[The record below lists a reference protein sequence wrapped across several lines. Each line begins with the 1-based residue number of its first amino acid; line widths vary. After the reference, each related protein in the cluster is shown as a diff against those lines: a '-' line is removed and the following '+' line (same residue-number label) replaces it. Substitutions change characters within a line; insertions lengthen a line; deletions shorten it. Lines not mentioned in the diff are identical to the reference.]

1 MWPWLQPTLVMLGLT
16 LAELGLYLHTVLTA
30 VEPVTWTGP
39 VPFCSPLIYNPYR
52 RYEAWRYISYMWV
65 IISISINSLVQTEQI
80 LMVAVDN
87 RLLCREMNEGCT
99 SGTDA
104 TSCSAIVNSAVS
116 AIMSL
121 AELNVCSY
129 TPGISSRYLHYL
141 YGCY

>member
-1 MWPWLQPTLVMLGLT
+1 MFWTLVST
-16 LAELGLYLHTVLTA
+16 CNRYL
-30 VEPVTWTGP
+30 P
-39 VPFCSPLIYNPYR
+39 
-52 RYEAWRYISYMWV
+52 
-65 IISISINSLVQTEQI
+65 ISINSLVHTEQI

-99 SGTDA
+99 RGTDA

-129 TPGISSRYLHYL
+129 TPGEIQAISALPLHL
-141 YGCY
+141 SGCYLLLTMALIVAGLSTSASGTSCST